1 MNFSVGDTIGQWK
14 ITKFI
19 SGHNGAYIYEVC
31 TTITE
36 YDIINTKLYGKLIW
50 VIKLK
55 DIQFEDESKV
65 IIKYNLSSCPYTLV
79 TPNDETLFSGRYNK
93 HDWYIIELYTSDILR
108 NIKFAK
114 DNFSDLLISIC
125 NFLKFLHRERC
136 VVHGDIKLQNVLYK
150 EDVNIL
156 FKVCDYETVK
166 KPDLSTICREA
177 GYDGYYYYSLGCHP
191 DKSYNSYRMDLEG
204 FGIILWSVMSRQD
217 DVKTKLE
224 FQQKSWYYYENKIRE
239 DKYENLD
246 ILKEKDKEN
255 MPEIIK
261 KYFEIISVVDWEL
274 QIPPNISVYNKINNL
289 ILNI

>member
-14 ITKFI
+14 IIKFI

-31 TTITE
+31 TTITD
-36 YDIINTKLYGKLIW
+36 YDIISKKLYGKSIW
-50 VIKLK
+50 VMKLK

-93 HDWYIIELYTSDILR
+93 HDWYIIELYTSDILK

-150 EDVNIL
+150 EDVNML

-191 DKSYNSYRMDLEG
+191 DKSYNSYRMDLEA
-204 FGIILWSVMSRQD
+204 FGIILWSVMTRQD

-246 ILKEKDKEN
+246 IVKEKDKDN

-261 KYFEIISVVDWEL
+261 KYFEIISFVDWEL
-274 QIPPNISVYNKINNL
+274 QIPPNIGVYNKINNL

>member
-1 MNFSVGDTIGQWK
+1 MNFSVGDIIGQWK
-14 ITKFI
+14 ITKSI
-19 SGHNGAYIYEVC
+19 TGHNGAYIYEVC
-31 TTITE
+31 TTITD
-36 YDIINTKLYGKLIW
+36 YDIISTKLYGKSIW
-50 VIKLK
+50 VMKLK
-55 DIQFEDESKV
+55 DIQFEDESK
-65 IIKYNLSSCPYTLV
+65 IITKYNLSSCPYTLV